1 MTATLPRRLD
11 RAEAFFWFLDRFSSM
26 NFAVIAEGRGMI
38 DTVALQNA
46 LAAAQLRHPLLAAGI
61 HADAWGC
68 LHFAPQP
75 ANGVQ
80 RHRAPP
86 RPHRSR

>member
-1 MTATLPRRLD
+1 
-11 RAEAFFWFLDRFSSM
+11 
-26 NFAVIAEGRGMI
+26 V
-38 DTVALQNA
+38 TVML
-46 LAAAQLRHPLLAAGI
+46 
-61 HADAWGC
+61 
-68 LHFAPQP
+68 PQP